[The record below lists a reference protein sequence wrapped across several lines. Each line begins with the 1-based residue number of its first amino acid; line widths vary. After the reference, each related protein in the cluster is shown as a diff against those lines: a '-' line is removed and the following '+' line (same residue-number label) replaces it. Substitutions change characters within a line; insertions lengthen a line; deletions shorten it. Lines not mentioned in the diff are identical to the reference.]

1 MHYDVA
7 ELLTKQAKTPHELL
21 MLNLFA
27 FHLLVTPLILW
38 LGIGMK
44 GLALPPLLSL
54 AVIGYI
60 FHRGRRAEREGPW
73 FVMAHWKLALF
84 RARLLLIAYGITGVL
99 LGLAWLISLGA
110 GQTQAIMLTVLT
122 RVAVMPTVVMVFAV
136 AVLESSAIYQAT
148 RGEVP
153 DGIAARYP
161 VPAA

>member
-1 MHYDVA
+1 MQCAVT
-7 ELLTKQAKTPHELL
+7 EQLIKQAKTPHELL
-21 MLNLFA
+21 MFNLFA

-44 GLALPPLLSL
+44 GLVLPPLLSFT
-54 AVIGYI
+54 VIGYI
-60 FHRGRRAEREGPW
+60 YSRGRRAERDGPW
-73 FVMAHWKLALF
+73 FVMAHWKLARL
-84 RARLLLIAYGITGVL
+84 RIRLLLIAYGITGVL
-99 LGLAWLISLGA
+99 IGLAWLVSLGA

-122 RVAVMPTVVMVFAV
+122 RVAVMPTILMVFVV

-161 VPAA
+161 APAG